1 MIEHAQVTVWAVDR
15 HRHLS
20 FLEGKLMWDGERD
33 DVTEELLGKNIY
45 EVFGRHKGKVDLPLY
60 KTPIED
66 ILNGNTKEQIS
77 EHHIDSNGR
86 WFRTRFVPI
95 LGQKGNAGQFNEDVV
110 DGVVGVSMDVSEI
123 KEREAELQSQEK
135 ENIRLSSAETAAKE
149 ASRLKSQFLANM
161 SHEIR
166 TPIAGIIG
174 MCGFCFWFLR

>member
-1 MIEHAQVTVWAVDR
+1 M
-15 HRHLS
+15 L
-20 FLEGKLMWDGERD
+20 WDQEEKDVSKDSLGRD
-33 DVTEELLGKNIY
+33 IY
-45 EVFGRHKGKVDLPLY
+45 EVFGRHKGKIDMPLY
-60 KTPIED
+60 RKPIED
-66 ILNGNTKEQIS
+66 ILSGNAKEQIS
-77 EHHIDSNGR
+77 EHHMDGNGR

-95 LGQKGNAGQFNEDVV
+95 LGKKGIGGAVDESVV

-135 ENIRLSSAETAAKE
+135 ENIRLLSAETAAKE

-174 MCGFCFWFLR
+174 KVYMNPWRSLD